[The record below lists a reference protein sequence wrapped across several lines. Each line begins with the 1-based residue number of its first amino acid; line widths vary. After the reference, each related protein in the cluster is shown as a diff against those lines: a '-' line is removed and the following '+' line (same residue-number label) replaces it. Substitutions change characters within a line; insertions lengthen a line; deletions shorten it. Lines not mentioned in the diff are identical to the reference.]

1 MKDNKN
7 ISVMLTIG
15 SIATALGIN
24 QRTLRIYDSEGILSP
39 KRSEKNRR
47 YYTLEDLEKAK
58 LIQFLTRNLLLN
70 LSGVKIVLAILEQE
84 KIKPENW
91 ISYIEK
97 IAQKANITNKIQS
110 ENILKADKRGRP
122 LANS

>member
-1 MKDNKN
+1 VKDNKN